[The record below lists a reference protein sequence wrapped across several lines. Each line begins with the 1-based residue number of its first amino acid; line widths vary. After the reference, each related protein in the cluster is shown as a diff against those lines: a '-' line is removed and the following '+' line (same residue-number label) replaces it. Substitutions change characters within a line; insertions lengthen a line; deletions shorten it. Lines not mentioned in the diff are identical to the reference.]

1 MCSIT
6 VSIIK
11 DKKKTALVGAAMA
24 SIAEPEWVLG
34 CQLQSQSIDR
44 DMAETPA
51 PVTRTKSEK
60 KMKWDE
66 KNLIENE
73 AIQVSME

>member
-1 MCSIT
+1 MFQRAA
-6 VSIIK
+6 V
-11 DKKKTALVGAAMA
+11 LVEVAMA
-24 SIAEPEWVLG
+24 SIAIPERVLG
-34 CQLQSQSIDR
+34 CQLQSLSIDR

-66 KNLIENE
+66 KNLRENE